1 MSSDSEEE
9 DDINPKTS
17 PEVLDS
23 DVTTTLEKM
32 KVSNEEQ
39 NNGKFFYKRLARH
52 YLADEVRKDSKEA
65 ILTAAAY
72 HRDIKILITGTYII
86 PFLGKNHFKIYF

>member
-1 MSSDSEEE
+1 M
-9 DDINPKTS
+9 
-17 PEVLDS
+17 DS

-32 KVSNEEQ
+32 KVKESSEEQ
-39 NNGKFFYKRLARH
+39 NNSKFFYKRLARH

-72 HRDIKILITGTYII
+72 HRDIKILITGTLF
-86 PFLGKNHFKIYF
+86 PF